1 MGLIVGQNS
10 WITIVECDT
19 YLTDRIGS
27 EDWFDLA
34 DSGDPGALSKTSL
47 VISAFNWLMGAP
59 QLSLSASLTD
69 EFVKNAQI
77 EATLFLLEHYSALN
91 SRRAAMSTG
100 VTAFRMSKKSE
111 NLDINKL
118 TIPNHIIGMLSAYSI
133 KNTFVE
139 LKGHYDV

>member
-1 MGLIVGQNS
+1 MSLIVGQNS

-19 YLTDRIGS
+19 YLTNRIGS

-47 VISAFNWLMGAP
+47 IISAFNWLMGAP
-59 QLSLSASLTD
+59 QLSLSANLTD

-111 NLDINKL
+111 DLDINKL
-118 TIPNHIIGMLSAYSI
+118 TIPSHIIGMLSTYSI